1 MREMLKVPCLAGEN
15 VKRMPKLLSSFHKSQ
30 RDWCDMPVMQM
41 EKGSVA
47 FLKKVRKTLSGSLA
61 FTEAATS

>member
-1 MREMLKVPCLAGEN
+1 
-15 VKRMPKLLSSFHKSQ
+15 
-30 RDWCDMPVMQM
+30 MPVMKM